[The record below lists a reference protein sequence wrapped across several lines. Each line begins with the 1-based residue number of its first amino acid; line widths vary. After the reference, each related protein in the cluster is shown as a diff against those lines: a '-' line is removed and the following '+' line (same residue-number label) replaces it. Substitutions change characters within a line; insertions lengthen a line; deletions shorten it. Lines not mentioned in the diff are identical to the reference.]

1 MTLLFLSIAAA
12 VLWLIVL
19 LLPWRPWSVS
29 EALDSTGDKLL
40 PAGIALTVLIP
51 ARNEEKNI
59 EKTLLSVK
67 KQGQDIRI
75 IVVDDCSRDNTAA
88 VAEGVIGTSGTVI
101 RGMPLP
107 PGWSGKLWALE
118 QGLSRVNTRLVLLL
132 DADIVLKPGILAAA
146 LNVMKENGLDFLS
159 LMARLRM
166 NNLYER
172 LFMPA
177 FIYFFKLIY
186 PFRLS
191 NRPGHFV
198 AAAAGGFIITRTEV
212 LRKVNAFES
221 IRNALIDD
229 CTLASRVKAAGFI
242 TWIGLTRSVV
252 SMRAYDRLNDI
263 WHMVE
268 RTAFTQL
275 RYSWLLLILVT
286 AVMALSFLMP
296 VAGLMSLNPEISLL
310 SLAALLFMCIT
321 YLPVLRYYD
330 QPAGLTLTLPL
341 TALLYM
347 AMTWSSAIR
356 HLTGKGTGWKG
367 RLY

>member
-1 MTLLFLSIAAA
+1 M
-12 VLWLIVL
+12 
-19 LLPWRPWSVS
+19 LPWRPWSVS
-29 EALDSTGDKLL
+29 EALESTGDKPL
-40 PAGIALTVLIP
+40 PAGIDLTVLIP

-59 EKTLLSVK
+59 EKTLLAVK
-67 KQGQDIRI
+67 EQGQDIRI
-75 IVVDDCSRDNTAA
+75 VVVDDCSVDNTAA
-88 VAEGVIGTSGTVI
+88 VAERTIGISGTVI
-101 RGMPLP
+101 RGIPLP

-118 QGLSRVNTRLVLLL
+118 QGLSGVNTRFVLLL
-132 DADIVLKPGILAAA
+132 DADILLKPGIVATAI
-146 LNVMKENGLDFLS
+146 NVMKENRLDFLS

-166 NNLYER
+166 RNLYER

-177 FIYFFKLIY
+177 FIYFFKLLY

-191 NRPGHFV
+191 SRPGHFV

-212 LRKVNAFES
+212 LRKVNAFAS
-221 IRNALIDD
+221 LRNALIDD
-229 CTLASRVKAAGFI
+229 CTLASRVKAAGFR

-252 SMRAYDRLNDI
+252 SMRAYDCINDI

-275 RYSWLLLILVT
+275 RYSWLLLIFAT
-286 AVMALSFLMP
+286 ALMALSFLMP
-296 VAGLMSLNPEISLL
+296 VAGLMSLNPEITLP
-310 SLAALLFMCIT
+310 SLAALSFMCIT

-330 QPAGLTLTLPL
+330 LPAGLALTLPL
-341 TALLYM
+341 AALLYM

-356 HLTGKGTGWKG
+356 HLTGKGTGWKD